1 MPDDQ
6 PEEDRPDHAPDGEPE
21 GRREALPD
29 FHTDGALG
37 PQGGAEVAFGNDVA
51 EIGDELFRKGLVQ
64 PKILANQFHGDLI
77 RFRPGGKARGI
88 AGKHVHKQEHDH
100 RDQKQCGQQP
110 EEAFEKIVEHPLK
123 PRRRAE

>member
-1 MPDDQ
+1 MISPKKTDQ
-6 PEEDRPDHAPDGEPE
+6 TMLQTVSQKVAAKRSPISTLT
-21 GRREALPD
+21 GR
-29 FHTDGALG
+29 
-37 PQGGAEVAFGNDVA
+37 
-51 EIGDELFRKGLVQ
+51 
-64 PKILANQFHGDLI
+64 KILAHQFHGDLI

>member
-1 MPDDQ
+1 MPMISPKKTDQ
-6 PEEDRPDHAPDGEPE
+6 TMLQTVSQK

-64 PKILANQFHGDLI
+64 PKILAHQFHGDLI
-77 RFRPGGKARGI
+77 RFRPGGKACGI